1 MTYDKCVTTVSK
13 TLEKRGIDNHVETAQ
28 NMCSIWA
35 EENGVEREFGRTTPE
50 EPLRRS
56 FALTVEDSAD
66 FTLTE
71 SDGVTTVEF
80 PVIAITSGPHEYEA
94 DGQEQKVYIEGSMLE
109 DSLEKFSELPIYI
122 DHQRTAEDL
131 IGMATEPE
139 LIKMDNGKTAVKML
153 ATINNTHG
161 RGQEAM
167 DKVKDGDMTHVSID
181 WFSNDVDVMGDTF
194 ATKIRPTEVSFI
206 DNKSMDPVCKECTI
220 EGNACELHTED
231 NKDEDCN
238 SCCDS
243 CKDGHT
249 CENEDGKTE
258 VQNMTEEVIE
268 NTNVK
273 SDAENI
279 VEREFASL
287 RTMLEEAEASK
298 KEIEKQYMDA
308 LKQLETFQE
317 AEEKRQ
323 LEEAEA
329 RKLAAV
335 DVIISKEILFGTTP
349 EDRKDARVEE
359 LSAWDEMKLTGFS
372 EALAAIP
379 EPQADVERSFG
390 KGKAP
395 EGAPVAETEREF
407 AVKMVN
413 GRITLDKNILKDIK
427 EN

>member
-13 TLEKRGIDNHVETAQ
+13 TLENRGFDNHTEKAQ

-35 EENGVEREFGRTTPE
+35 EENGVEREFGRTTPK
-50 EPLRRS
+50 EPVRRS

-220 EGNACELHTED
+220 ETECELHVND
-231 NKDEDCN
+231 DDHDCG
-238 SCCDS
+238 C
-243 CKDGHT
+243 GGEHT
-249 CENEDGKTE
+249 ACECEDGKTE
-258 VQNMTEEVIE
+258 VEIMTEEVKE
-268 NTNVK
+268 TNVK

-298 KEIEKQYMDA
+298 KEIEKQYKDA

>member
-1 MTYDKCVTTVSK
+1 MTYEKCVTTVSK
-13 TLEKRGIDNHVETAQ
+13 TLEERGIDDHEKTAQ

-35 EENGVEREFGRTTPE
+35 DENGVEREFGRTTSK
-50 EPLRRS
+50 EPVRRS
-56 FALTVEDSAD
+56 FALTVEDNAD
-66 FTLTE
+66 ITLTE
-71 SDGVTTVEF
+71 SDGVSSVQF

-94 DGQEQKVYIEGSMLE
+94 DGQQQKVYIEDSMLK

-139 LIKMDNGKTAVKML
+139 LIEMDNGKTAVKML
-153 ATINNTHG
+153 ATINSKHD

-194 ATKIRPTEVSFI
+194 ATNIRPTEVSFI

-220 EGNACELHTED
+220 EDGKECELHTD
-231 NKDEDCN
+231 DKKDEDCDT
-238 SCCDS
+238 CCDS
-243 CKDGHT
+243 CHDGHK

-258 VQNMTEEVIE
+258 VENMTEEVKE
-268 NTNVK
+268 TNVK

-298 KEIEKQYMDA
+298 KEIEKQYKDA
-308 LKQLETFQE
+308 LKQLEKFQE
-317 AEEKRQ
+317 AEEKRTA
-323 LEEAEA
+323 EEAEA

-335 DVIISKEILFGTTP
+335 DAIISKELLFGTIP
-349 EDRKDARVEE
+349 EENKDARVEE

-372 EALAAIP
+372 EALAAVP

-395 EGAPVAETEREF
+395 EGAPVPETDRKF

-413 GRITLDKNILKDIK
+413 GRITLDKDVLKGIK